1 MKNKKE
7 KELEEKF
14 KKTDRGKRIFIMN
27 MVSNFLFAISFFLL
41 YIVISNIGNT
51 FTPQLACIMLV
62 SYIAIL
68 SAGLL
73 CTSYYYSLKQYIK
86 ENSKK
91 EKK

>member
-14 KKTDRGKRIFIMN
+14 KETKRGKRIFIMN
-27 MVSNFLFAISFFLL
+27 MVSNFLFVISLFLL
-41 YIVISNIGNT
+41 YIVITNIGNT
-51 FTPQLACIMLV
+51 YTPALACVTIV

-68 SAGLL
+68 CAGLL
-73 CTSYYYSLKQYIK
+73 CTGYYYTLKQYIK